1 MWLKC
6 AFLHEYLPHDVQRMF
21 LWSTMHNK
29 ILGVFAISYKMYY
42 NGVMMSAMMSQIT
55 GVAIV
60 CSTICSGANQRKY
73 QRSASLAFVRGF
85 RWPVVCLTKGQWRGK
100 CFHLMTSSCAS
111 NKQPMVRPQRRI
123 YRVGCVLWA
132 QGMYVSIKKTPS
144 YTGIG
149 IPIINI
155 TRPDRRLN
163 PKHAGTELSR
173 FN

>member
-1 MWLKC
+1 MWWKC

-21 LWSTMHNK
+21 LWSTMRNK

-42 NGVMMSAMMSQIT
+42 NGVMMSAMVSQIT
-55 GVAIV
+55 DVAIV

-73 QRSASLAFVRGF
+73 QRFASLAFVRGF
-85 RWPVVCLTKGQWRGK
+85 RWPVVCLTKGQWRRK
-100 CFHLMTSSCAS
+100 CFHLMTSSCTS
-111 NKQPMVRPQRRI
+111 NKQLAHPQRRDI
-123 YRVGCVLWA
+123 ECVLWA

-155 TRPDRRLN
+155 RRSDRRLN
-163 PKHAGTELSR
+163 PKRAGTELSR